1 MCKVRWVSKCTY
13 PNSLELKPL
22 VGSMSNRT
30 LRVHD
35 WSTPSYTCQCD
46 IYIYHIHPF
55 KDFIEARQTAYTI
68 LDGFLHAKRTHPRA
82 QHLTNILNTLLIK
95 LICMTKD
102 SEGLYVYWSFL
113 VLLSVLLDAPK

>member
-46 IYIYHIHPF
+46 IYIIYIHLRILSKRDRPP
-55 KDFIEARQTAYTI
+55 TI

-82 QHLTNILNTLLIK
+82 QHLTNILNTLLIR